1 MIVLTVEKEESIAKY
16 ELKAT
21 MLKIPIFKK
30 RSGTKENGNGTEY
43 EDKSEDNSKKQ
54 TKESDQSEDKSLK
67 EKYEEIKPMRN
78 HLKKKKLQKGAEK
91 IFERPFKDNRFKKA

>member
-21 MLKIPIFKK
+21 MLKIPIFK